1 MLMHYINKARR
12 MPPGEL
18 LRKSA
23 KFALRRLAGKGL
35 KCRDK
40 YRSTYIKNTGITLQP
55 VFYKG
60 LDECSVPSSSCDL
73 ADFYMRHYFDLLGS
87 GWVHNGFG
95 EVYAGCEGHRYDMQV
110 VVSGAD
116 EDGAWLGNIV
126 PEKCLEDAQKIWRQ
140 VSAGYQPI
148 DWQVDFKSGYRWSAK
163 AWYMDVEY
171 GHKPGVDVKVP
182 WELARMQ
189 HLVQYVFA
197 YMMAENDNKEKY
209 VQEFQN
215 EILDFIAQNPPR
227 YGVNW
232 RCTMDVGI
240 RVANWLMVYDLFCS
254 LGVRF
259 DAEFNRI
266 LADSVYA
273 HGVHILNNPEYSPQ
287 LTSNHY
293 LSDIGGL
300 LFAAMHLESTPET
313 DTWLAF
319 AIQELSVEMGK
330 QFHADGSNFEAS
342 TSYHCLST
350 EIMLHC
356 ALLCRHIPEKRRERL
371 KKCQGRFIKGEPGL
385 RPYDGRLF
393 DVDNAD
399 VFHEDFWCR
408 LCRALQFVRDIS
420 DDFGCI
426 PQIGDA
432 DSGRFLKLAPVF
444 CVMTGRELQ
453 EKYAN
458 LRHVLLGEDSV
469 YYDEDLRS
477 HGHLAAAAAYLVQGS
492 EADGSMGIE
501 KAIICQHGPVR
512 QAWMEKTHEEKSKAK
527 DAGNNR
533 AGELAL
539 SDVLENIL
547 SELPEGYNKIEYEF
561 VSENNLL
568 ADLNIKVYGGMGL
581 YIYRSRFMKLIARC
595 GEVGQNG
602 NGGHAHN
609 DQLSVSITID
619 GRDIVQDCGSYLYT
633 AAPEMRN
640 KFRSTAMH
648 FTPHPAGCEQNLW
661 EPEVRGLFSM
671 LGDRTGAKVEYYGSD
686 GIIMGHRGF
695 GDVVY
700 REVRLA
706 EDRIVVADYGRG
718 LVRYR
723 PPEVWSNG
731 YGKLIVV

>member
-1 MLMHYINKARR
+1 MLMHYVNKARR

-60 LDECSVPSSSCDL
+60 LDECSVPSYSCDL

-95 EVYAGCEGHRYDMQV
+95 EVYAGCEGYRYDMQV

-126 PEKCLEDAQKIWRQ
+126 PEKCLEDAQKIWRK

-148 DWQVDFKSGYRWSAK
+148 DWQADFKSGYRWSAK
-163 AWYMDVEY
+163 TWYMDVEY

-240 RVANWLMVYDLFCS
+240 RVANWLMAYDLFCS

-259 DAEFNRI
+259 GAEFNRI

-273 HGVHILNNPEYSPQ
+273 HGVHILHNLEYSPC

-300 LFAAMHLESTPET
+300 LFAAMHLESTSET

-350 EIMLHC
+350 EIMLYSAC
-356 ALLCRHIPEKRRERL
+356 LCRNITVERRQNL
-371 KKCQGRFIKGEPGL
+371 KKYKKKYIKNA
-385 RPYDGRLF
+385 PYLQDYDRQKFNMDNEDIFPVQFWQRL
-393 DVDNAD
+393 VK
-399 VFHEDFWCR
+399 
-408 LCRALQFVRDIS
+408 ALQFVKDIS
-420 DDFGCI
+420 DTDGRI
-426 PQIGDA
+426 QQIGDM
-432 DSGRFLKLAPVF
+432 DSGRFLKLSPSFVKIS
-444 CVMTGRELQ
+444 GIDLRN
-453 EKYAN
+453 KY
-458 LRHVLLGEDSV
+458 LHLVRKTIFDKKM
-469 YYDEDLRS
+469 YFDEDMLNFS
-477 HGHLAAAAAYLVQGS
+477 HLIQSLHNFQSYCNVDNSINGMIIHQRRKLPYVTLCKESSNSHDLVRIKEDILCKLSNDYTSISYDFPSNGTLL
-492 EADGSMGIE
+492 DGLQITKYPGMGIY
-501 KAIICQHGPVR
+501 IF
-512 QAWMEKTHEEKSKAK
+512 TS
-527 DAGNNR
+527 
-533 AGELAL
+533 
-539 SDVLENIL
+539 
-547 SELPEGYNKIEYEF
+547 NK
-561 VSENNLL
+561 
-568 ADLNIKVYGGMGL
+568 
-581 YIYRSRFMKLIARC
+581 MKLIVRC

-602 NGGHAHN
+602 NGGHCHN
-609 DQLSVSITID
+609 DQLSVCLNID
-619 GRDIVQDCGSYLYT
+619 GKQIIKDAGSYLYT
-633 AAPEMRN
+633 AAPDKRN
-640 KFRSTAMH
+640 EFRSTYAH
-648 FTPHPAGCEQNLW
+648 FTPQVVEKEQNLW
-661 EPEVRGLFSM
+661 DEGLQGLFS
-671 LGDRTGAKVEYYGSD
+671 LKEDRTKAAVLYIGMD
-686 GIIMGHRGF
+686 GIIMVHYGF
-695 GDVVY
+695 GKPVY
-700 REVRLA
+700 RIIQLDNDKVS
-706 EDRIVVADYGRG
+706 IVDYGVE
-718 LVRYR
+718 LVKCNRSKIF
-723 PPEVWSNG
+723 SNG
-731 YGKLIVV
+731 YGKLLRY

>member
-1 MLMHYINKARR
+1 MLMHYVNKARR
-12 MPPGEL
+12 MSAEEL

-60 LDECSVPSSSCDL
+60 LDESSVPSYSCDL

-95 EVYAGCEGHRYDMQV
+95 EVYAGCEGYRYDMQ

-126 PEKCLEDAQKIWRQ
+126 PEKCLEDAQKIWQQ

-148 DWQVDFKSGYRWSAK
+148 DWQADFKSGYRWAAK
-163 AWYMDVEY
+163 TWYMDVEY

-240 RVANWLMVYDLFCS
+240 RVANWLMAYDLFCS

-259 DAEFNRI
+259 GAEFNRI

-273 HGVHILNNPEYSPQ
+273 HGVHILHNLEYSPC

-319 AIQELSVEMGK
+319 AIQELSVEMEK

-350 EIMLHC
+350 EIMLYSAC
-356 ALLCRHIPEKRRERL
+356 LCRNITVERRQNL
-371 KKCQGRFIKGEPGL
+371 KKYKKKYIKNA
-385 RPYDGRLF
+385 PYLQDYDRQKFNMDDEDIFPVQFWQRL
-393 DVDNAD
+393 VK
-399 VFHEDFWCR
+399 
-408 LCRALQFVRDIS
+408 ALQFVKDIS
-420 DDFGCI
+420 DTDGRI
-426 PQIGDA
+426 QQIGDM
-432 DSGRFLKLAPVF
+432 DSGRFLKLSPSFVKIS
-444 CVMTGRELQ
+444 GIDLRN
-453 EKYAN
+453 KY
-458 LRHVLLGEDSV
+458 LHLVRKTIFDKKM
-469 YYDEDLRS
+469 YFDEDMLNFS
-477 HGHLAAAAAYLVQGS
+477 HLIQSLHNFQSYCNVDNSINGMIIHQRRKLPYVTLCKESSNSHDLVRIKEDILCKLSNDYTSISYDFPSNGTLL
-492 EADGSMGIE
+492 DGLQITKYPGMGIY
-501 KAIICQHGPVR
+501 IF
-512 QAWMEKTHEEKSKAK
+512 TS
-527 DAGNNR
+527 
-533 AGELAL
+533 
-539 SDVLENIL
+539 
-547 SELPEGYNKIEYEF
+547 NK
-561 VSENNLL
+561 
-568 ADLNIKVYGGMGL
+568 
-581 YIYRSRFMKLIARC
+581 MKLIVRC

-602 NGGHAHN
+602 NGGHCHN
-609 DQLSVSITID
+609 DQLSVCLNID
-619 GRDIVQDCGSYLYT
+619 GKQIIKDAGSYLYT
-633 AAPEMRN
+633 AAPDKRN
-640 KFRSTAMH
+640 EFRSTYAH
-648 FTPHPAGCEQNLW
+648 FTPQVVEKEQNLW
-661 EPEVRGLFSM
+661 DEGLQGLFS
-671 LGDRTGAKVEYYGSD
+671 LKEDRTKAAVLYIGMD
-686 GIIMGHRGF
+686 GIIMVHYGF
-695 GDVVY
+695 GKPVY
-700 REVRLA
+700 RIIQLDNDKVS
-706 EDRIVVADYGRG
+706 IVDYGVE
-718 LVRYR
+718 LVKCNRSKIF
-723 PPEVWSNG
+723 SNG
-731 YGKLIVV
+731 YGKLLRY

>member
-126 PEKCLEDAQKIWRQ
+126 PEKCLEDAQKIWRK

-148 DWQVDFKSGYRWSAK
+148 DWQADFKSGYRWSAK
-163 AWYMDVEY
+163 TWYMDVEY

-240 RVANWLMVYDLFCS
+240 RVANWLMAYDLFCS

-259 DAEFNRI
+259 SAEFNRI

-273 HGVHILNNPEYSPQ
+273 HGVHILHNLEYSPC

-350 EIMLHC
+350 EIMLYSAC
-356 ALLCRHIPEKRRERL
+356 LCRNITVERRQNL
-371 KKCQGRFIKGEPGL
+371 KKYKKKHIKNA
-385 RPYDGRLF
+385 PYLQDYDRQKFNMDNEDIFPVQFWQRL
-393 DVDNAD
+393 VK
-399 VFHEDFWCR
+399 
-408 LCRALQFVRDIS
+408 ALQFVKDIS
-420 DDFGCI
+420 DTDGRI
-426 PQIGDA
+426 QQIGDM
-432 DSGRFLKLAPVF
+432 DSGRFLKLSPSFVKIS
-444 CVMTGRELQ
+444 GIELRN
-453 EKYAN
+453 KY
-458 LRHVLLGEDSV
+458 LHLGSKTIFDKKM
-469 YYDEDLRS
+469 YFDEDMLNFS
-477 HGHLAAAAAYLVQGS
+477 HLIQSLHNFQSYCNVDNSINGMIIHQRRKLPYVTLCKESSNSHDLVRIKEDILCKLSNDYTSISYDFPSNGTLL
-492 EADGSMGIE
+492 DGLQITKYPGMGIY
-501 KAIICQHGPVR
+501 IF
-512 QAWMEKTHEEKSKAK
+512 TS
-527 DAGNNR
+527 
-533 AGELAL
+533 
-539 SDVLENIL
+539 
-547 SELPEGYNKIEYEF
+547 NK
-561 VSENNLL
+561 
-568 ADLNIKVYGGMGL
+568 
-581 YIYRSRFMKLIARC
+581 MKLIVRC

-602 NGGHAHN
+602 NGGHCHN
-609 DQLSVSITID
+609 DQLSVCLNID
-619 GRDIVQDCGSYLYT
+619 GKQIIKDAGSYLYT
-633 AAPEMRN
+633 AAPDKRN
-640 KFRSTAMH
+640 EFRSTYAH
-648 FTPHPAGCEQNLW
+648 FTPQVVEKEQNLW
-661 EPEVRGLFSM
+661 DEGLQGLFS
-671 LGDRTGAKVEYYGSD
+671 LKEDRTKAAVLYIGMD
-686 GIIMGHRGF
+686 GIIMVHYGF
-695 GDVVY
+695 GKPVY
-700 REVRLA
+700 RIIQLDNDKVS
-706 EDRIVVADYGRG
+706 IVDYGVE
-718 LVRYR
+718 LVKCNRSKIF
-723 PPEVWSNG
+723 SNG
-731 YGKLIVV
+731 YGKLLRY

>member
-1 MLMHYINKARR
+1 MLMHYVNKARR
-12 MPPGEL
+12 MSAEEL

-60 LDECSVPSSSCDL
+60 LDECSVPSYSCDL

-95 EVYAGCEGHRYDMQV
+95 EVYAGCEGYRYDMQ

-126 PEKCLEDAQKIWRQ
+126 PGKCLEDAKKIWRQ
-140 VSAGYQPI
+140 ISAGYQPI

-163 AWYMDVEY
+163 TWYMDVEY

-215 EILDFIAQNPPR
+215 EILDFISQNPPR

-259 DAEFNRI
+259 SAEFNRI

-273 HGVHILNNPEYSPQ
+273 HGVHILHNLEYSPC

-313 DTWLAF
+313 DAWLAF
-319 AIQELSVEMGK
+319 AIQELSVEMEK

-356 ALLCRHIPEKRRERL
+356 SMLCRHIPIARRERM
-371 KKCQGRFIKGEPGL
+371 KKCRSGLIKGEPGL
-385 RPYDGRLF
+385 KKYDGQLF
-393 DVDNAD
+393 DLGKDNIFNA
-399 VFHEDFWCR
+399 VFWQR
-408 LCRALQFVRDIS
+408 LCRALKFVADVS
-420 DDFGCI
+420 DEHGCI
-426 PQIGDA
+426 EQIGDA
-432 DSGRFLKLAPVF
+432 DSGRFMKLEPVF
-444 CVMTGRELQ
+444 HIVKGNELKRMYQ
-453 EKYAN
+453 N
-458 LRHVLLGEDSV
+458 LKPVLLDEGRL
-469 YYDEDLRS
+469 YYDEDLCNHS
-477 HGHLAAAAAYLVQGS
+477 HLVRALLYLTYGRETDCLHSV
-492 EADGSMGIE
+492 E
-501 KAIICQHGPVR
+501 KALICQ
-512 QAWMEKTHEEKSKAK
+512 KSLLDNQSEVPFDSVQTDKSSIVVK
-527 DAGNNR
+527 NSVG
-533 AGELAL
+533 
-539 SDVLENIL
+539 LECEIIVSGL
-547 SELPEGYNKIEYEF
+547 SEVYSKVEYEF
-561 VSENNLL
+561 LSSDDLL
-568 ADLNIKVYGGMGL
+568 SGLTFKAYTGMG
-581 YIYRSRFMKLIARC
+581 IYVYKSEHMKLIARC
-595 GEVGQNG
+595 GEIGQNG
-602 NGGHAHN
+602 NGGHSHN
-609 DQLSVSITID
+609 DQLSVCIGIG
-619 GRDIVQDCGSYLYT
+619 GRKIVHDCGSYLYT
-633 AAPEMRN
+633 PSPDIRN
-640 KFRSTAMH
+640 KFRSVSMH
-648 FTPHPAGCEQNLW
+648 FTPQLAGMEQNPW
-661 EPEVRGLFSM
+661 EPGVRGLFS
-671 LGDRTGAKVEYYGSD
+671 LLEDRARGEVMYCGTD
-686 GIIMGHRGF
+686 GIIMRHDGF
-695 GDVVY
+695 GDTVY
-700 REVRLA
+700 R
-706 EDRIVVADYGRG
+706 VVKIEAHKIYVIDYGKNIQRWE
-718 LVRYR
+718 R
-723 PPEVWSNG
+723 PAFWSNG
-731 YGKLIVV
+731 YGKIMEY

>member
-1 MLMHYINKARR
+1 MLMHYVNKARR
-12 MPPGEL
+12 MSAEEL

-40 YRSTYIKNTGITLQP
+40 YRSTYIKNTGITLQT

-60 LDECSVPSSSCDL
+60 LDESSVPSYSCDL

-95 EVYAGCEGHRYDMQV
+95 EVYAGCEGYRYDMQ

-126 PEKCLEDAQKIWRQ
+126 PEKCLEDAQKIWQQ

-148 DWQVDFKSGYRWSAK
+148 DWQADFKSGYRWAAK
-163 AWYMDVEY
+163 TWYMDVEY

-240 RVANWLMVYDLFCS
+240 RVANWLMAYDLFCS

-259 DAEFNRI
+259 GAEFNRI

-273 HGVHILNNPEYSPQ
+273 HGVHILHNLEYSPC

-313 DTWLAF
+313 DAWLAF
-319 AIQELSVEMGK
+319 AIQELSVEMEK

-350 EIMLHC
+350 EIMLYSAC
-356 ALLCRHIPEKRRERL
+356 LCRNITVERRQNL
-371 KKCQGRFIKGEPGL
+371 KKYKKKYIKNA
-385 RPYDGRLF
+385 PYLQDYDRQKFNMDDEDIFPVQFWQRL
-393 DVDNAD
+393 VK
-399 VFHEDFWCR
+399 
-408 LCRALQFVRDIS
+408 ALQFVKDIS
-420 DDFGCI
+420 DTDGRI
-426 PQIGDA
+426 QQIGDM
-432 DSGRFLKLAPVF
+432 DSGRFLKLSPSFVKIS
-444 CVMTGRELQ
+444 GIDLRN
-453 EKYAN
+453 KY
-458 LRHVLLGEDSV
+458 LHLVRKTIFDKKM
-469 YYDEDLRS
+469 YFDEDMLNFS
-477 HGHLAAAAAYLVQGS
+477 HLIQSLHNFQSYCNVDNSINGMIIHQRRKLPYVTLCKESSNSHDLVRIKEDILCKLSNDYTSISYDFPSNGTLL
-492 EADGSMGIE
+492 DGLQITKYPGMGIY
-501 KAIICQHGPVR
+501 IF
-512 QAWMEKTHEEKSKAK
+512 TS
-527 DAGNNR
+527 
-533 AGELAL
+533 
-539 SDVLENIL
+539 
-547 SELPEGYNKIEYEF
+547 NK
-561 VSENNLL
+561 
-568 ADLNIKVYGGMGL
+568 
-581 YIYRSRFMKLIARC
+581 MKLIVRC

-602 NGGHAHN
+602 NGGHCHN
-609 DQLSVSITID
+609 DQLSVCLNID
-619 GRDIVQDCGSYLYT
+619 GKQIIKDAGSYLYT
-633 AAPEMRN
+633 AAPDKRN
-640 KFRSTAMH
+640 EFRSTYAH
-648 FTPHPAGCEQNLW
+648 FTPQVVEKEQNLW
-661 EPEVRGLFSM
+661 DEGLQGLFS
-671 LGDRTGAKVEYYGSD
+671 LKEDRTKAAVLYIGMD
-686 GIIMGHRGF
+686 GIIMVHYGF
-695 GDVVY
+695 GKPVY
-700 REVRLA
+700 RIIQLNNDKVS
-706 EDRIVVADYGRG
+706 IVDYGVE
-718 LVRYR
+718 LVKCNRSKIF
-723 PPEVWSNG
+723 SNG
-731 YGKLIVV
+731 YGKLLRY

>member
-60 LDECSVPSSSCDL
+60 LDECSVPSYSCDL

-95 EVYAGCEGHRYDMQV
+95 EVYAGCEGYRYDMQ

-126 PEKCLEDAQKIWRQ
+126 PGKCLEDAQKIWRK

-148 DWQVDFKSGYRWSAK
+148 DWQADFKSGYRWSAK
-163 AWYMDVEY
+163 TWYMDVEY

-189 HLVQYVFA
+189 HLVQYFFA

-240 RVANWLMVYDLFCS
+240 RVANWLMAYDLFCS

-259 DAEFNRI
+259 SAEFNRI

-273 HGVHILNNPEYSPQ
+273 HGVHILHNLEYSPC

-350 EIMLHC
+350 EIMLYSAC
-356 ALLCRHIPEKRRERL
+356 LCRNITVERRQNL
-371 KKCQGRFIKGEPGL
+371 KKYKKKYIKNA
-385 RPYDGRLF
+385 PYLQDYDRQKFNMDNEDIFPVQFWQRL
-393 DVDNAD
+393 VK
-399 VFHEDFWCR
+399 
-408 LCRALQFVRDIS
+408 ALQFVKDIS
-420 DDFGCI
+420 DTDGRI
-426 PQIGDA
+426 QQIGDM
-432 DSGRFLKLAPVF
+432 DSGRFLKLSPSFVKIS
-444 CVMTGRELQ
+444 GIDLRN
-453 EKYAN
+453 KY
-458 LRHVLLGEDSV
+458 LHLVRKTIFDKKM
-469 YYDEDLRS
+469 YFDEDMLNFS
-477 HGHLAAAAAYLVQGS
+477 HLIQSLHNFQSYCNVDNSINGMIIHQRRKLPYVTLCKESSNSHDLVRIKEDILCKLSNDYTSISYDFPSNGTLL
-492 EADGSMGIE
+492 DGLQITKYPGMGIY
-501 KAIICQHGPVR
+501 IF
-512 QAWMEKTHEEKSKAK
+512 TS
-527 DAGNNR
+527 
-533 AGELAL
+533 
-539 SDVLENIL
+539 
-547 SELPEGYNKIEYEF
+547 NK
-561 VSENNLL
+561 
-568 ADLNIKVYGGMGL
+568 
-581 YIYRSRFMKLIARC
+581 MKLIVRC

-602 NGGHAHN
+602 NGGHCHN
-609 DQLSVSITID
+609 DQLSVCLNID
-619 GRDIVQDCGSYLYT
+619 GKQIIKDAGSYLYT
-633 AAPEMRN
+633 AAPDKRN
-640 KFRSTAMH
+640 EFRSTYTH
-648 FTPHPAGCEQNLW
+648 FTPQVIGKEQNLW
-661 EPEVRGLFSM
+661 DEGLQGLFS
-671 LGDRTGAKVEYYGSD
+671 LKEDRTKAAVLYIGMD
-686 GIIMGHRGF
+686 GIIMVHYGF
-695 GDVVY
+695 GKPVY
-700 REVRLA
+700 RIIQLNNDKVS
-706 EDRIVVADYGRG
+706 IVDYGVE
-718 LVRYR
+718 LVKCNRSKIF
-723 PPEVWSNG
+723 SNG
-731 YGKLIVV
+731 YGKLLRY